1 VGEPKTPSR
10 HYPHAKEGT
19 DILTIPS
26 FYPQSYPHSHIFL
39 STDSVSY
46 VDKYVDGTIFINN
59 MSEDQPIYDRQDE
72 SSKLTDHNIRL
83 IVRKY
88 FTPQVD
94 ESSNGIVLK
103 FVPNRGNSLPEA
115 LVWFHKGKKGFTN
128 KPISQNTWVMVD
140 CDLKPLHEILHKYFH
155 LSEGDYNITRSTLS
169 TMAYELINDHFKPM
183 SKIQ

>member
-1 VGEPKTPSR
+1 MVSGMDK
-10 HYPHAKEGT
+10 
-19 DILTIPS
+19 
-26 FYPQSYPHSHIFL
+26 
-39 STDSVSY
+39 SV
-46 VDKYVDGTIFINN
+46 DNIIFINN

-72 SSKLTDHNIRL
+72 TSKLTDHNIRL

-94 ESSNGIVLK
+94 ENSNGIILK

-140 CDLKPLHEILHKYFH
+140 CDLKSLHELLHKYFH
-155 LSEGDYNITRSTLS
+155 LSEGDYDITRSTLS
-169 TMAYELINDHFKPM
+169 SMAYEYINEWAKQ
-183 SKIQ
+183 S

>member
-1 VGEPKTPSR
+1 MDK
-10 HYPHAKEGT
+10 
-19 DILTIPS
+19 
-26 FYPQSYPHSHIFL
+26 
-39 STDSVSY
+39 SV
-46 VDKYVDGTIFINN
+46 DNIIFINN

-72 SSKLTDHNIRL
+72 SSKLTDHNIPSDVPHLTDVSIRL

-155 LSEGDYNITRSTLS
+155 LSEGDYHITRSTLS
-169 TMAYELINDHFKPM
+169 SMAYELISEWGRKSPE
-183 SKIQ
+183 

>member
-1 VGEPKTPSR
+1 MDK
-10 HYPHAKEGT
+10 
-19 DILTIPS
+19 
-26 FYPQSYPHSHIFL
+26 
-39 STDSVSY
+39 SV
-46 VDKYVDGTIFINN
+46 DNTIFINN

-72 SSKLTDHNIRL
+72 TSKLTDHNIRL

-94 ESSNGIVLK
+94 ENSNGIILK

-140 CDLKPLHEILHKYFH
+140 CDLKSLHEILHKYFH
-155 LSEGDYNITRSTLS
+155 LSEGDYHITRSTLS
-169 TMAYELINDHFKPM
+169 SMAYEYINEWAKQ
-183 SKIQ
+183 S